1 MEKLRNNKI
10 FKIGSVIFKIIV
22 FIAMVGFVLSV
33 CLQRFS
39 NNKLSIFNFRMFTV
53 ISGSMEP
60 KYKIGDVLIAK
71 EISPEKI
78 KVGDTISYLGNVN
91 SFKDKVVTHQ
101 VVGIEKIDGNY
112 YFHTKGLS
120 NIVEDPLVSANQ
132 LYGKVIYK
140 CTIISLVY
148 KIVST
153 NIGFY
158 LFIIIPILYII
169 SSEIIYTMLDK
180 EEKKRNKD

>member
-1 MEKLRNNKI
+1 MKGLKDKKYYKVAKVVVETLI
-10 FKIGSVIFKIIV
+10 FIV
-22 FIAMVGFVLSV
+22 LVGFVISV
-33 CLQRFS
+33 FLQRFS
-39 NNKLSIFNFRMFTV
+39 NNKLSIFNYRMFTV

-71 EISPEKI
+71 EIDPKTIKI
-78 KVGDTISYLGNVN
+78 GDIISYLGNTG

-101 VVGIEKIDGNY
+101 VTKIEKVGDKY
-112 YFHTKGLS
+112 YFRTKGLA
-120 NIVEDPLVSANQ
+120 NLVEDPPISETQ

-153 NIGFY
+153 NVGFY
-158 LFIIIPILYII
+158 LFIIVPILGII
-169 SSEIIYTMLDK
+169 TSEIIETMLNK
-180 EEKKRNKD
+180 EEKRRKNK

>member
-1 MEKLRNNKI
+1 MEKIRSNKI
-10 FKIGSVIFKIIV
+10 FKVGTLIFKIVI

-112 YFHTKGLS
+112 YYHTKGLA
-120 NIVEDPLVSANQ
+120 NIVEDPLVSSNQ

-153 NIGFY
+153 NVGFY

-169 SSEIIYTMLDK
+169 SSEIISTLLDK
-180 EEKKRNKD
+180 EEKKRNRD